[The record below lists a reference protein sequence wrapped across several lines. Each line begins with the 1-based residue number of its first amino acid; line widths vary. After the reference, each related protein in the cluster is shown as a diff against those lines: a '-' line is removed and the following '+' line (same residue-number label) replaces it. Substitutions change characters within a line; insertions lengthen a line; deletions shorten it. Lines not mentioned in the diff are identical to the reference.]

1 MAKLIP
7 MNEAAQIL
15 GLTVDQLNKLR
26 SQNKISGYRD
36 GSNWKFKEED
46 IQRVAAQ
53 RASVAEPELDELDTL
68 DSGAGIDDDLDKLV
82 DVAEVPG
89 LDDASSEDGDDDTLE
104 SELRLAPDDS
114 DVLDFSAEG
123 SSDKDDEGG
132 ADTANLGDAIAEAEE
147 DLSVDADELRLATDD
162 DFNLTTSEPV
172 LADDDDSDDFS
183 LSEADLELE
192 AESDADLVLKSDDE
206 LGSPAASDTSDSGI
220 ELAGISDDSI
230 SPEDAPTELGGASLD
245 NIELGEDDMVSVADD
260 FAESDDMTQLK
271 ADGDFLLTPVDE
283 GSGMDESDSGS
294 QVIEL
299 DEEFEGAEL
308 VEEAAVEQVEEDI
321 GLEAAEEATAGAA
334 MPARVSS
341 ADEFSL
347 WNVMGLVLIFV
358 IFLPTGIM
366 MIDLMRNMWS
376 WNGPNSL
383 NSAMMDAILGVFG
396 G

>member
-7 MNEAAQIL
+7 MSEAAQML
-15 GLTVDQLNKLR
+15 GLTVEQLNDLR
-26 SQNKISGYRD
+26 SQNEIFGYRD
-36 GSNWKFKEED
+36 GSSWKFKEEE
-46 IQRVAAQ
+46 IQRFAAQ
-53 RASVAEPELDELDTL
+53 RGPAAEPELDELDTL
-68 DSGAGIDDDLDKLV
+68 GSGAGIDDDLEKLV

-89 LDDASSEDGDDDTLE
+89 LDDASSEDGDDVTLE

-123 SSDKDDEGG
+123 SSDEDDEGG
-132 ADTANLGDAIAEAEE
+132 TDTANLGDAIAEAEE
-147 DLSVDADELRLATDD
+147 DLSVDADELSLATDD
-162 DFNLTTSEPV
+162 DFDLTTSEPV

-192 AESDADLVLKSDDE
+192 AESDADLVLDGDDE
-206 LGSPAASDTSDSGI
+206 LVSPATSDTSDSGI
-220 ELAGISDDSI
+220 ELAGLPDDSI
-230 SPEDAPTELGGASLD
+230 APEDAPTELGGASLD
-245 NIELGEDDMVSVADD
+245 DLELGEDDMVSIADD
-260 FAESDDMTQLK
+260 FEESDGTTQLK

-283 GSGMDESDSGS
+283 GSDMDESDSGS

-308 VEEAAVEQVEEDI
+308 VEEAAVEQVEEEI
-321 GLEAAEEATAGAA
+321 GLEAAEEAMVGAA

-341 ADEFSL
+341 ADEYSL

-366 MIDLMRNMWS
+366 MVDLMRNMWS
-376 WNGPNSL
+376 WNGAHSL